1 MQKRHKKKQS
11 NTTTYI
17 TEEANGESIV
27 DFLDASAAQN
37 VRRSKPNVVTKAN
50 SNNPAMKK
58 GNEFEIAPDGRL
70 IIKGKVDFRISSVRT
85 LIHKVTKCMPN
96 DFS

>member
-17 TEEANGESIV
+17 TEEANGDSIV
-27 DFLDASAAQN
+27 DFLDASAAQK

-58 GNEFEIAPDGRL
+58 GSEFEIAPDGRL
-70 IIKGKVDFRISSVRT
+70 IIKGKIDFRISSV
-85 LIHKVTKCMPN
+85 HKVTKCI
-96 DFS
+96 DFW